1 MRAKHNKK
9 RNTAFLYEVLTRE
22 LTKSLIRNDNQRS
35 LYVKNIIKEFFN
47 DNKPLGRELACYTPL
62 TQKVDTTQFV
72 AEKII
77 LECKKRHNQI
87 NQSEIFTE
95 QSRLIKRINVD
106 LGKEVFNTFVPNYR
120 SYATVAQI
128 FNTKTSVAQQVLLEE
143 KIAKELISEENT
155 ETQPLEAT
163 DSLVVKSFVSRF
175 NSEYDTLLPE
185 QKELLK
191 KYITSFGDSTADFQL
206 YVGNQLNTI
215 RKHISESLHL
225 EEVKSDDEMK
235 NNTNQVIEKL
245 NKLNVSEIGTT
256 ELLTIMRL
264 QSLVNEYKED
274 AAQD

>member
-175 NSEYDTLLPE
+175 NSEYGTLLPE

>member
-22 LTKSLIRNDNQRS
+22 LTKSLIRNDSQRS
-35 LYVKNIIKEFFN
+35 VYVKNIIKEFFN
-47 DNKPLGRELACYTPL
+47 DNQPLGRELSCYTPL
-62 TQKVDTTQFV
+62 MEKVDATQFV

-77 LECKKRHNQI
+77 LECKKRHNKI
-87 NQSEIFTE
+87 DQSKIFSE

-120 SYATVAQI
+120 SYATDAQI
-128 FNTKTSVAQQVLLEE
+128 FNTKTPVSQQVLLEA
-143 KIAKELISEENT
+143 KIAKDLVSQEKPED
-155 ETQPLEAT
+155 QALEAA

-175 NSEYDTLLPE
+175 NSEYATLLPE

-191 KYITSFGDSTADFQL
+191 KYITSFGDSAADFQL
-206 YVGNQLNTI
+206 YVGRELSTL

-225 EEVKSDDEMK
+225 AEVKSDDEMTR
-235 NNTNQVIEKL
+235 NTNQVIEKI
-245 NKLNVSEIGTT
+245 NQLNVSEIGTA
-256 ELLTIMRL
+256 ELLTIMKL
-264 QSLVNEYKED
+264 QNLVSEYKED

>member
-215 RKHISESLHL
+215 RKHISESLDL

>member
-1 MRAKHNKK
+1 M
-9 RNTAFLYEVLTRE
+9 
-22 LTKSLIRNDNQRS
+22 
-35 LYVKNIIKEFFN
+35 
-47 DNKPLGRELACYTPL
+47 ACYTPL

-95 QSRLIKRINVD
+95 QSRLIKRINMD

-155 ETQPLEAT
+155 ETELLEAA

-175 NSEYDTLLPE
+175 N
-185 QKELLK
+185 KR
-191 KYITSFGDSTADFQL
+191 
-206 YVGNQLNTI
+206 V
-215 RKHISESLHL
+215 
-225 EEVKSDDEMK
+225 
-235 NNTNQVIEKL
+235 
-245 NKLNVSEIGTT
+245 
-256 ELLTIMRL
+256 
-264 QSLVNEYKED
+264 
-274 AAQD
+274 